1 MLDRGT
7 EAWQDAREADARLS
21 EQSGHRWS
29 EWWLAEL
36 SSLDGDHEDAT
47 RRLRIVCDWLDET
60 QQLPF
65 LQSYLSRL
73 GHSLCMLGR
82 FEEAEQVADRA
93 RSLDEELGSPVP
105 DFCWRQVLARVHA
118 QRGEHEEGERLA
130 REAVAMSEQTDALDE
145 QCLVLWDLA
154 EVLAAA
160 GRTGEAVS
168 AFEQALE
175 RSRTKKN
182 LARAAQ
188 IRRRLK
194 TIQDEPSTNEPT
206 NAA

>member
-7 EAWQDAREADARLS
+7 EAWQDAREADARLR

-36 SSLDGDHEDAT
+36 SSLDGDHEDAA

-73 GHSLCMLGR
+73 GHSLCRLGR
-82 FEEAEQVADRA
+82 FDEAELVADRA
-93 RSLDEELGSPVP
+93 RSLDEALGDPVP
-105 DFCWRQVLARVHA
+105 DYLWRQVLARVHA
-118 QRGEHEEGERLA
+118 DRGEHGEAERLA
-130 REAVAMSEQTDALDE
+130 REAAAMSEQTDSLNE

-154 EVLAAA
+154 EVLAAG
-160 GRTGEAVS
+160 GRTPEAVS
-168 AFEQALE
+168 ALDQALE
-175 RSRTKKN
+175 RCRRKKN
-182 LARAAQ
+182 LALAAQ
-188 IRRRLK
+188 IRRRLEA
-194 TIQDEPSTNEPT
+194 IQEELSTKGPRS
-206 NAA
+206 AA